1 MKKRIAQKECKET
14 SMVEKIVQIN
24 HITKKYKEC
33 TVLDDVSLS
42 IRIGDV
48 IGLVGGNGAG
58 KTTLMRAIA
67 GSIPVDS
74 GEIIFSG
81 ERRTQDVGT
90 LIENPNIYTDMSG
103 IENLRYFGR
112 LFGVEDETVY
122 ESLLQQMGLAEAGK
136 KLVGR
141 YSLGMKQRL
150 GIAVAMLG
158 DPRLLILDEPLNGLD
173 VQGMQDLEDRLLAMH
188 ENRSIGILIS
198 SHMIGEL
205 VKLCNGYLVMDHGRI
220 CMEYTREELLQ
231 QAGSEEAVENYIIT
245 RFQKSM

>member
-1 MKKRIAQKECKET
+1 
-14 SMVEKIVQIN
+14 MVEKIVQIN

-74 GEIIFSG
+74 GE
-81 ERRTQDVGT
+81 TQDVGT

-173 VQGMQDLEDRLLAMH
+173 VQGMQDLEERLLAMH

-205 VKLCNGYLVMDHGRI
+205 VKLCNRYLVMDHGRI

>member
-1 MKKRIAQKECKET
+1 MA
-14 SMVEKIVQIN
+14 EKIVQMD

-42 IRIGDV
+42 IRTGDI

-112 LFGVEDETVY
+112 LFGVEDEMVY

-158 DPRLLILDEPLNGLD
+158 GPRLLILDEPLNGLD
-173 VQGMQDLEDRLLAMH
+173 VQGMQDLEERLWAMH
-188 ENRSIGILIS
+188 EDRSIGILIS
-198 SHMIGEL
+198 SHVIGEL
-205 VKLCNGYLVMDHGRI
+205 VKLCNRYLVMDHGRI
-220 CMEYTREELLQ
+220 RMEYTREELLQ

>member
-1 MKKRIAQKECKET
+1 MT
-14 SMVEKIVQIN
+14 EKIVQVD
-24 HITKKYKEC
+24 HITKKYKNRM
-33 TVLDDVSLS
+33 VLDDVSFS
-42 IRIGDV
+42 IQTGDI

-58 KTTLMRAIA
+58 KTTLMRAVA
-67 GSIPVDS
+67 GSIPINA
-74 GEIIFSG
+74 GEIRFEG

-112 LFGVEDETVY
+112 LFGVEDENAY
-122 ESLLQQMGLAEAGK
+122 ENMLQQMGLADVSK

-173 VQGMQDLEDRLLAMH
+173 VQGMQNLEKCLMIMH
-188 ENRSIGILIS
+188 EKRSMGILIS
-198 SHMIGEL
+198 SHVIGEL
-205 VKLCNGYLVMDHGRI
+205 VKICNRYLIMDHGRI
-220 CMEYTREELLQ
+220 CMEYTKEELLQ
-231 QAGSEEAVENYIIT
+231 QAGSEDAIENYIIDQ
-245 RFQKSM
+245 FQKSV

>member
-1 MKKRIAQKECKET
+1 MA
-14 SMVEKIVQIN
+14 EKIVQID

-173 VQGMQDLEDRLLAMH
+173 VQGMQDLEERLLAMH
-188 ENRSIGILIS
+188 EDRSIGILIS
-198 SHMIGEL
+198 SHVIGEL
-205 VKLCNGYLVMDHGRI
+205 VKLCNRYLVMDHGRI
-220 CMEYTREELLQ
+220 CMEYTRKELLQ

>member
-1 MKKRIAQKECKET
+1 MT
-14 SMVEKIVQIN
+14 EKIVQID
-24 HITKKYKEC
+24 HITKKYKNRM
-33 TVLDDVSLS
+33 VLDDVSFS
-42 IRIGDV
+42 IQTGDI

-58 KTTLMRAIA
+58 KTTLMRAVA
-67 GSIPVDS
+67 GSIPINA
-74 GEIIFSG
+74 GEIRFAG

-112 LFGVEDETVY
+112 LFGVEDENAY
-122 ESLLQQMGLAEAGK
+122 ENMLQQMGLADVSK

-173 VQGMQDLEDRLLAMH
+173 VQGMQNLEKCLMIMH
-188 ENRSIGILIS
+188 EKRSMGILIS
-198 SHMIGEL
+198 SHVVGEL
-205 VKLCNGYLVMDHGRI
+205 VKICNRYLIMDHGRI
-220 CMEYTREELLQ
+220 CMEYTKEELLQ
-231 QAGSEEAVENYIIT
+231 QAGSEDAIENYIIDQ
-245 RFQKSM
+245 FQKSV

>member
-1 MKKRIAQKECKET
+1 MA
-14 SMVEKIVQIN
+14 EKIVQID
-24 HITKKYKEC
+24 HVTKKYKER

-42 IRIGDV
+42 IWTGDI
-48 IGLVGGNGAG
+48 IGLLGGNGAG

-74 GEIIFSG
+74 GEISFSG

-90 LIENPNIYTDMSG
+90 LIE
-103 IENLRYFGR
+103 
-112 LFGVEDETVY
+112 
-122 ESLLQQMGLAEAGK
+122 MGLAEAGK
-136 KLVGR
+136 KLAGR

-173 VQGMQDLEDRLLAMH
+173 VQGMQDLEERLWAMH
-188 ENRSIGILIS
+188 EDRAIGILIS
-198 SHMIGEL
+198 SHVIGEL
-205 VKLCNGYLVMDHGRI
+205 VKLCNRYLVMDHGRI

-231 QAGSEEAVENYIIT
+231 QAGSEEAVEDYIIT
-245 RFQKSM
+245 RFQKTT

>member
-1 MKKRIAQKECKET
+1 MA
-14 SMVEKIVQIN
+14 EKIVQID
-24 HITKKYKEC
+24 HVTKKYKER

-42 IRIGDV
+42 IWTGDV
-48 IGLVGGNGAG
+48 IGLLGGNGAG

-74 GEIIFSG
+74 GEISFSG

-112 LFGVEDETVY
+112 LFGVEDEAVY
-122 ESLLQQMGLAEAGK
+122 ESLLHQMGLAEAGK
-136 KLVGR
+136 KLAGR

-173 VQGMQDLEDRLLAMH
+173 VQGMQDLEERLWAMH
-188 ENRSIGILIS
+188 EDRSIGILIS
-198 SHMIGEL
+198 SHVIGEL
-205 VKLCNGYLVMDHGRI
+205 VKLCNRYLVMDHGRI
-220 CMEYTREELLQ
+220 CMGYTREELLQ
-231 QAGSEEAVENYIIT
+231 QAGSEEAVEDYIIT
-245 RFQKSM
+245 RFQKTT

>member
-1 MKKRIAQKECKET
+1 MT
-14 SMVEKIVQIN
+14 EKIVQID
-24 HITKKYKEC
+24 HITKKYKNRM
-33 TVLDDVSLS
+33 VLDDVSFS
-42 IRIGDV
+42 IQTGDI

-58 KTTLMRAIA
+58 KTTLMRAVA
-67 GSIPVDS
+67 GSIPINA
-74 GEIIFSG
+74 GEIRFEG

-112 LFGVEDETVY
+112 LFGVEDENAY
-122 ESLLQQMGLAEAGK
+122 ENMLQQMGLADVSK

-173 VQGMQDLEDRLLAMH
+173 VQGMQNLEKCLMIMH
-188 ENRSIGILIS
+188 EKRSMGILIS
-198 SHMIGEL
+198 SHVVGEL
-205 VKLCNGYLVMDHGRI
+205 VKICNRYLIMDHGRI
-220 CMEYTREELLQ
+220 YMEYTKEELLQ
-231 QAGSEEAVENYIIT
+231 QAGSEDAIENYIIAQ
-245 RFQKSM
+245 FQKSV

>member
-1 MKKRIAQKECKET
+1 MA
-14 SMVEKIVQIN
+14 EKIVQMD

-42 IRIGDV
+42 IRTGDI

-112 LFGVEDETVY
+112 LFGVEDEMVY

-158 DPRLLILDEPLNGLD
+158 GPRLLILDEPLNGLD
-173 VQGMQDLEDRLLAMH
+173 VQGMQDLEECLLGMH

-198 SHMIGEL
+198 SHVIGEL
-205 VKLCNGYLVMDHGRI
+205 VKLCNRYLVMDYGRI

>member
-1 MKKRIAQKECKET
+1 M
-14 SMVEKIVQIN
+14 
-24 HITKKYKEC
+24 
-33 TVLDDVSLS
+33 DDVSLS

-112 LFGVEDETVY
+112 LFGIEDETVY

-173 VQGMQDLEDRLLAMH
+173 VQGMQDLEERLLAMH
-188 ENRSIGILIS
+188 EDRSIGILIS
-198 SHMIGEL
+198 SHVIGEL
-205 VKLCNGYLVMDHGRI
+205 VKLLQSVSGYGSWQNLYGIYKGR
-220 CMEYTREELLQ
+220 TASTGRQ
-231 QAGSEEAVENYIIT
+231 RGS
-245 RFQKSM
+245 S

>member
-1 MKKRIAQKECKET
+1 MA
-14 SMVEKIVQIN
+14 EKIVQID

-158 DPRLLILDEPLNGLD
+158 DSRLLILDEPLNGLD
-173 VQGMQDLEDRLLAMH
+173 VQGMQDLEERLLAMH
-188 ENRSIGILIS
+188 EDRSIGILIS
-198 SHMIGEL
+198 SHVIGEL
-205 VKLCNGYLVMDHGRI
+205 VKLCNRYLVMDHGRI
-220 CMEYTREELLQ
+220 CMEYTRKELLQ

>member
-1 MKKRIAQKECKET
+1 MGSEMCIRD
-14 SMVEKIVQIN
+14 SV
-24 HITKKYKEC
+24 TKKYKER

-42 IRIGDV
+42 IWTGDI
-48 IGLVGGNGAG
+48 IGLLGGNGAG

-74 GEIIFSG
+74 GEISFSG

-112 LFGVEDETVY
+112 LFGVEDEAVY
-122 ESLLQQMGLAEAGK
+122 ESLLHQMGLAEAGK
-136 KLVGR
+136 KLAGR

-173 VQGMQDLEDRLLAMH
+173 VQGMQDLEERKTRMDWVRQFMRQLE
-188 ENRSIGILIS
+188 EN
-198 SHMIGEL
+198 
-205 VKLCNGYLVMDHGRI
+205 
-220 CMEYTREELLQ
+220 
-231 QAGSEEAVENYIIT
+231 AVA
-245 RFQKSM
+245 

>member
-1 MKKRIAQKECKET
+1 MA
-14 SMVEKIVQIN
+14 EKIVQID

-42 IRIGDV
+42 IRTGDV

-112 LFGVEDETVY
+112 LFGIEDETVY

-173 VQGMQDLEDRLLAMH
+173 VQGMQDLEERLLAMH
-188 ENRSIGILIS
+188 EDRSIGILIS
-198 SHMIGEL
+198 SHVIGEL
-205 VKLCNGYLVMDHGRI
+205 VKLCNRYLVMDHDRV

-231 QAGSEEAVENYIIT
+231 QAGSEETVENYIIT

>member
-1 MKKRIAQKECKET
+1 
-14 SMVEKIVQIN
+14 MVEKIVQID

-173 VQGMQDLEDRLLAMH
+173 VQGMKDLEERLLAMH
-188 ENRSIGILIS
+188 EDRSIGILIS
-198 SHMIGEL
+198 SHVIGEL
-205 VKLCNGYLVMDHGRI
+205 VKLDR
-220 CMEYTREELLQ
+220 
-231 QAGSEEAVENYIIT
+231 
-245 RFQKSM
+245 KSVV

>member
-1 MKKRIAQKECKET
+1 MA
-14 SMVEKIVQIN
+14 EKIVQIN

-42 IRIGDV
+42 IRTGDV

-173 VQGMQDLEDRLLAMH
+173 VQGMQDLEERLLAMH

-205 VKLCNGYLVMDHGRI
+205 VKLCNRYLVMDHGRI

>member
-1 MKKRIAQKECKET
+1 MA
-14 SMVEKIVQIN
+14 EKIVQID
-24 HITKKYKEC
+24 HVTKKYKER

-42 IRIGDV
+42 IWTGDI
-48 IGLVGGNGAG
+48 IGLLGGNGAG

-74 GEIIFSG
+74 GEISFSG

-112 LFGVEDETVY
+112 LFGVEDEAVY
-122 ESLLQQMGLAEAGK
+122 ESLLHQMGLAEAGK
-136 KLVGR
+136 KLAGR
-141 YSLGMKQRL
+141 YSFGMKQRL

-173 VQGMQDLEDRLLAMH
+173 VQGMQDLEERLWAMH
-188 ENRSIGILIS
+188 EDRSIGILIS
-198 SHMIGEL
+198 SHVIGEL
-205 VKLCNGYLVMDHGRI
+205 VKLCNRYLVMDHGRI
-220 CMEYTREELLQ
+220 CMECTREELLQ
-231 QAGSEEAVENYIIT
+231 QAGSEEAVEDYIIT
-245 RFQKSM
+245 RFQKTT

>member
-1 MKKRIAQKECKET
+1 MA
-14 SMVEKIVQIN
+14 EKIVQID
-24 HITKKYKEC
+24 HVTKKYKKR

-42 IRIGDV
+42 IWTGDV
-48 IGLVGGNGAG
+48 IGLLGGNGAG

-74 GEIIFSG
+74 GEISFSG

-112 LFGVEDETVY
+112 LFGVEDEAVY

-136 KLVGR
+136 KLAGR

-173 VQGMQDLEDRLLAMH
+173 VQGMQDLEERLWAMH
-188 ENRSIGILIS
+188 EDRSIGILIS
-198 SHMIGEL
+198 SHVIGEL
-205 VKLCNGYLVMDHGRI
+205 VKLCNRYLVMDHGRI
-220 CMEYTREELLQ
+220 CMEYTIEELLQ
-231 QAGSEEAVENYIIT
+231 QAGSEEAVEDYIIT
-245 RFQKSM
+245 RFQKTT

>member
-1 MKKRIAQKECKET
+1 MT
-14 SMVEKIVQIN
+14 EKIVQVD
-24 HITKKYKEC
+24 HITKKYKNRM
-33 TVLDDVSLS
+33 VLDDVSFS
-42 IRIGDV
+42 IQTGDI

-58 KTTLMRAIA
+58 KTTLMRAVA
-67 GSIPVDS
+67 GSIPINA
-74 GEIIFSG
+74 GEIRFEG

-112 LFGVEDETVY
+112 LFGVEDENAY
-122 ESLLQQMGLAEAGK
+122 ENILQQMGLADVSK

-173 VQGMQDLEDRLLAMH
+173 VQGMQNLETCLMIMH
-188 ENRSIGILIS
+188 EKRSMGILIS
-198 SHMIGEL
+198 SHVIGEL
-205 VKLCNGYLVMDHGRI
+205 VKICNRYLIMDHGRI
-220 CMEYTREELLQ
+220 CMEYTKEELLQ
-231 QAGSEEAVENYIIT
+231 QARSEDAIENYIIDQ
-245 RFQKSM
+245 FQKSV

>member
-1 MKKRIAQKECKET
+1 MA
-14 SMVEKIVQIN
+14 EKIVQID
-24 HITKKYKEC
+24 HVTKKYKER

-42 IRIGDV
+42 IWTGDV
-48 IGLVGGNGAG
+48 IGLLGGNGAG

-74 GEIIFSG
+74 GEISFLG

-112 LFGVEDETVY
+112 LFGVEDEAVY
-122 ESLLQQMGLAEAGK
+122 ESLLHQMGLAEAGK
-136 KLVGR
+136 KLAGR

-173 VQGMQDLEDRLLAMH
+173 VQGMQDLEERLWAMH
-188 ENRSIGILIS
+188 EDRSIGILIS
-198 SHMIGEL
+198 SHVIGEL
-205 VKLCNGYLVMDHGRI
+205 VKLCNRYLVMDHGRI
-220 CMEYTREELLQ
+220 CMEYTIEELLQ
-231 QAGSEEAVENYIIT
+231 HAGSEQAVEDYIIT
-245 RFQKSM
+245 RFQKTT

>member
-1 MKKRIAQKECKET
+1 MA
-14 SMVEKIVQIN
+14 EKIVQID
-24 HITKKYKEC
+24 HVTKKYKER

-42 IRIGDV
+42 IWTGDV
-48 IGLVGGNGAG
+48 IGLLGGNGAG

-74 GEIIFSG
+74 GEISFSG
-81 ERRTQDVGT
+81 ERRTKDVGT

-112 LFGVEDETVY
+112 LFGVEDEAVY
-122 ESLLQQMGLAEAGK
+122 ESLLHQMGLAEAGK
-136 KLVGR
+136 KLAGR

-158 DPRLLILDEPLNGLD
+158 DLEERLW
-173 VQGMQDLEDRLLAMH
+173 AMH

-198 SHMIGEL
+198 SHVIDEL
-205 VKLCNGYLVMDHGRI
+205 VKLCNRYLVMDHGRI

-231 QAGSEEAVENYIIT
+231 QAGSEEAVEDYIIT
-245 RFQKSM
+245 RFQKTM

>member
-1 MKKRIAQKECKET
+1 
-14 SMVEKIVQIN
+14 MVEKIVQIN

-112 LFGVEDETVY
+112 LFGVEDEMVY

-173 VQGMQDLEDRLLAMH
+173 VQGMQDLEERLLAMH

-205 VKLCNGYLVMDHGRI
+205 VKLCNRYLVMDHSRI

>member
-1 MKKRIAQKECKET
+1 MA
-14 SMVEKIVQIN
+14 EKIVQID
-24 HITKKYKEC
+24 HVTKKYKER

-42 IRIGDV
+42 IWTGDI
-48 IGLVGGNGAG
+48 IGLLGGNGAG

-74 GEIIFSG
+74 GEISFSG

-112 LFGVEDETVY
+112 LFGVEDEAVY
-122 ESLLQQMGLAEAGK
+122 ESLLHQMGLAEAGK
-136 KLVGR
+136 KLAGR

-173 VQGMQDLEDRLLAMH
+173 VQGMQDLEERLWAMH
-188 ENRSIGILIS
+188 EDLSLIHIS
-198 SHMIGEL
+198 EP
-205 VKLCNGYLVMDHGRI
+205 
-220 CMEYTREELLQ
+220 TRP
-231 QAGSEEAVENYIIT
+231 Y
-245 RFQKSM
+245 

>member
-1 MKKRIAQKECKET
+1 M
-14 SMVEKIVQIN
+14 SEKIVQID
-24 HITKKYKEC
+24 HIIKKYKSR
-33 TVLDDVSLS
+33 TVLDDVSFS
-42 IRIGDV
+42 IQTGDI
-48 IGLVGGNGAG
+48 IGLVGSNGAG

-74 GEIIFSG
+74 GEIRFGG
-81 ERRTQDVGT
+81 ERRAQDVGT

-112 LFGVEDETVY
+112 LFGVEDEAVY

-136 KLVGR
+136 KLAGR

-173 VQGMQDLEDRLLAMH
+173 TQGMQDLEERLFTMH
-188 ENRSIGILIS
+188 EERSIGILIS
-198 SHMIGEL
+198 SHVIGEL
-205 VKLCNGYLVMDHGRI
+205 VKLCNRYLVMDHGRI
-220 CMEYTREELLQ
+220 CMEYTKEELLQ
-231 QAGSEEAVENYIIT
+231 QAGSEDAVENYIIT
-245 RFQKSM
+245 QFQNR

>member
-1 MKKRIAQKECKET
+1 
-14 SMVEKIVQIN
+14 MVEKIVQIN

-173 VQGMQDLEDRLLAMH
+173 VQGMQDLEERLLAMH

-205 VKLCNGYLVMDHGRI
+205 VKLCNRYLVVMDHGRI

>member
-1 MKKRIAQKECKET
+1 
-14 SMVEKIVQIN
+14 MVEKIVQIN

-42 IRIGDV
+42 IRTGDV

-112 LFGVEDETVY
+112 LFGIEDETVY

-173 VQGMQDLEDRLLAMH
+173 VQGMQDLEERLLAMH
-188 ENRSIGILIS
+188 EDRSIGILIS
-198 SHMIGEL
+198 SHVIGEL
-205 VKLCNGYLVMDHGRI
+205 VKLCNRYLVMDHGRI
-220 CMEYTREELLQ
+220 CMEYTCLLYT
-231 QAGSEEAVENYIIT
+231 SPSP
-245 RFQKSM
+245 RD

>member
-1 MKKRIAQKECKET
+1 
-14 SMVEKIVQIN
+14 MVEKIVQIN

-173 VQGMQDLEDRLLAMH
+173 VQGMQDLEERLLAMH

-205 VKLCNGYLVMDHGRI
+205 VKLCNRYLVNDHGRI
-220 CMEYTREELLQ
+220 SMEYTREEMLQ
-231 QAGSEEAVENYIIT
+231 QAGREEAVENYIIT

>member
-14 SMVEKIVQIN
+14 SMAEKIVQMD

-42 IRIGDV
+42 IRTGDI
-48 IGLVGGNGAG
+48 IGLVGSNGAG

-112 LFGVEDETVY
+112 LFGVEDEMVY

-158 DPRLLILDEPLNGLD
+158 GPRLLILDEPLNGLD
-173 VQGMQDLEDRLLAMH
+173 VQGMQDLEECLLAMH

-198 SHMIGEL
+198 SHVIGEL
-205 VKLCNGYLVMDHGRI
+205 VKLCNRYLVMDHGRI
-220 CMEYTREELLQ
+220 RMEYTREELLQ

>member
-1 MKKRIAQKECKET
+1 MA
-14 SMVEKIVQIN
+14 EKIVQVD

-42 IRIGDV
+42 IRTGDV

-173 VQGMQDLEDRLLAMH
+173 VQGMQDLEERLLAMH
-188 ENRSIGILIS
+188 EDRSIGILIS
-198 SHMIGEL
+198 SHVIGEL
-205 VKLCNGYLVMDHGRI
+205 VKLCNRYLDMDHGRV

>member
-1 MKKRIAQKECKET
+1 
-14 SMVEKIVQIN
+14 MVEKIVQIN

-173 VQGMQDLEDRLLAMH
+173 VQGMQDLEERLLAMH

-205 VKLCNGYLVMDHGRI
+205 VKLCNRYLVMDHGRI
-220 CMEYTREELLQ
+220 CM
-231 QAGSEEAVENYIIT
+231 
-245 RFQKSM
+245 